1 MSFVGIGIGI
11 VVDGRWRRGQK
22 TEGRSA
28 VGNGVFAFWALALLD
43 GLHTLR
49 VLIRSLANMAKVRRC
64 AEGSCVVP

>member
-1 MSFVGIGIGI
+1 MEE
-11 VVDGRWRRGQK
+11 K
-22 TEGRSA
+22 TDRKPKAAPRSA

-64 AEGSCVVP
+64 AGGVV